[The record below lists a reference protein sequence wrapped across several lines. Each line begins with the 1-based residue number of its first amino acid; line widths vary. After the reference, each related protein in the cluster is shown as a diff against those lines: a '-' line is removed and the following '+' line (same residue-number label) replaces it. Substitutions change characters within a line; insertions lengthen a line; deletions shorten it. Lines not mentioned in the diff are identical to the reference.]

1 MTAIK
6 SDRMRLYILCAA
18 LPVLLFA
25 ALFVPRG
32 NAGLAAAVILAAA
45 YPVVTLLIKKRPLLS
60 IRSREVLLV
69 CSTSA
74 ALFVTLLFL
83 SGLYFGFK
91 SPAVPL
97 TLSSFLVYTL
107 PSVVII
113 IFAELIRNILI
124 SQESTPAAV
133 SSYAVGVL
141 SELLFTAGIAG
152 ITTAESLVS
161 FVGNYFLP
169 AITLNILYGFI
180 SPRYGATSVIA
191 FRLIMLLPFELIPYT
206 PALPE
211 LIYAFVRL
219 VFPLLVYSFLTAL
232 YEKRKKVA
240 HRRFALLSN
249 IFTAAALLFAVAI
262 MMLLSCRFSWGALV
276 VGSESMS
283 GAIEKGDV
291 IIYEAYGTEPIAEG
305 EVIVFDRDGVRTIH
319 RVEEIQ
325 RIDGEVRYY
334 TKGDA
339 NEERDAGYVTES
351 ALVGTVRHCLP
362 AIGYP
367 TLIIDSLFD

>member
-1 MTAIK
+1 MTVSADK
-6 SDRMRLYILCAA
+6 SRLYVISAA

-25 ALFVPRG
+25 ALFVPMG
-32 NAGLAAAVILAAA
+32 NAGLAAAVILAIA
-45 YPVVTLLIKKRPLLS
+45 YPTVALLIKKRPLLS
-60 IRSREVLLV
+60 IRSREALLV
-69 CSTSA
+69 CSASA
-74 ALFVTLLFL
+74 ALFVTILFL

-97 TLSSFLVYTL
+97 TLDSFFVYTL
-107 PSVVII
+107 PSVII
-113 IFAELIRNILI
+113 VIFAELIRNILI
-124 SQESTPAAV
+124 SQESTPAAI

-169 AITLNILYGFI
+169 AITLNLLYGYL

-211 LIYAFVRL
+211 LIFAFVRL
-219 VFPLLVYSFLTAL
+219 IFPLLVYSFVRSL
-232 YEKRKKVA
+232 YEKRRRVA
-240 HRRFALLSN
+240 HRSFALFSN
-249 IFTAAALLFAVAI
+249 IITALLALVAVAI
-262 MMLLSCRFSWGALV
+262 MMLLSCRFSFGALV

-291 IIYEAYGTEPIAEG
+291 IVYKSYGREPIAEG
-305 EVIVFDRDGVRTIH
+305 EVIVFDKEGVRTIH
-319 RVEEIQ
+319 RVDDVQ
-325 RIDGEVRYY
+325 QIDGEMRYY

-339 NEERDAGYVTES
+339 NEERDTGYVTES
-351 ALVGTVRHCLP
+351 EIVGTVIHRLP

-367 TLIIDSLFD
+367 TLMIDSLFD